1 MVELCERVDG
11 RHLILSLTSDTM
23 SQKNTGS
30 TPSRRHFL
38 KSAAAGAAVAAVATP
53 AWAHS
58 SEQKG
63 IALTDLANISRN
75 RIATDE
81 DFWHLV
87 KQQFPLAPNFTL
99 MNAANLC
106 PSPYAVQETVFQYTR
121 DIDQDASFQN
131 RAKFSQLGVKSR
143 EALGRLL
150 GASSD
155 EIAITRNT
163 SESNNTVINGL
174 DLREGDEVILWDQ
187 NHPTNNVAWEVR
199 AERWGYKV
207 IHVSTPPAPET
218 ADELVAP
225 FEQAITNRTR
235 VLAFTHVSNI
245 SGVQLPA
252 KRLCSI
258 ARERGIHAHVDGA
271 QSFGAINIDLHA
283 MGCDSYTGSAH
294 KWFCG
299 PKEAGVLYIRAD
311 LVDELWP
318 SIVAPGWEGA
328 LASGTASKFD
338 NYGQRDDAA
347 VAAVGKTVE
356 FHEAIGPA
364 AVEAR
369 IRALATALKKE
380 LRTRLPGARFHTSD
394 VPGRSCGVVI
404 VNPGSDTDDYSD
416 AYERL
421 YTKHGISCNL
431 FRTGAAFPGFRLCPH
446 VYNTMEE
453 MGQVADAL
461 AAEV

>member
-1 MVELCERVDG
+1 M
-11 RHLILSLTSDTM
+11 
-23 SQKNTGS
+23 
-30 TPSRRHFL
+30 
-38 KSAAAGAAVAAVATP
+38 
-53 AWAHS
+53 
-58 SEQKG
+58 
-63 IALTDLANISRN
+63 
-75 RIATDE
+75 
-81 DFWHLV
+81 
-87 KQQFPLAPNFTL
+87 
-99 MNAANLC
+99 
-106 PSPYAVQETVFQYTR
+106 
-121 DIDQDASFQN
+121 
-131 RAKFSQLGVKSR
+131 
-143 EALGRLL
+143 
-150 GASSD
+150 
-155 EIAITRNT
+155 
-163 SESNNTVINGL
+163 INGL
-174 DLREGDEVILWDQ
+174 DLREGDAVILWDQ

-199 AERWGYKV
+199 AERWGYKI

-218 ADELVAP
+218 VDELVAP

-431 FRTGAAFPGFRLCPH
+431 FRAGAAFPGFRLCPH